1 MFERKIE
8 NALQRINAKD
18 AAALFKALTE
28 PRRILILKELQKR
41 EHCICDFIEILG
53 LSQPAVSHHVSLLS
67 RVGLIKTRKEGT
79 KVICSLKDEEN
90 LDRLFQIA
98 EKLIRLYKN
107 I

>member
-8 NALQRINAKD
+8 NALQRINAED
-18 AAALFKALTE
+18 AAELFKALTE

-79 KVICSLKDEEN
+79 KVICSLKDKEN

-98 EKLIRLYKN
+98 EKLIRVYKN